1 MSPNQVL
8 TKKERS
14 MRQDDDLLNPRN
26 SDSPFNLR
34 NPHSPFYD
42 PQKAWKQNGSLP
54 ITDYGSGGLLLVV
67 LTVGLPLVWFQNWT
81 GFSGHTILFFVLLVV
96 GVLKVV
102 FGRGD

>member
-1 MSPNQVL
+1 MSKNN
-8 TKKERS
+8 
-14 MRQDDDLLNPRN
+14 DLMNPRN

-42 PQKAWKQNGSLP
+42 PQKAWEQNGSLP
-54 ITDYGSGGLLLVV
+54 ITDYGSGGLILAV
-67 LTVGLPLVWFQNWT
+67 LAIVGLPLVWFCNWS
-81 GFSGHTILFFVLLVV
+81 GFSGHTILFLVLLAV